1 MAHTSAALP
10 MFDGAMQRAMSR
22 LFPGI
27 GSNGLEQ
34 ATLECA
40 KGGLG
45 WHRAVDLALPANL
58 SALLI
63 TGPMVISM

>member
-1 MAHTSAALP
+1 
-10 MFDGAMQRAMSR
+10 MQRAMSR
-22 LFPGI
+22 LFPGVASD
-27 GSNGLEQ
+27 GMDQ

-45 WHRAVDLALPANL
+45 WHRAVGLALPANV

-63 TGPMVISM
+63 TGPMVTSMILAAETAGLLPAA